1 MSHLLDNLKAAC
13 ATQRSIS
20 HICREVGIN
29 RQQFNRY
36 INGETIPS
44 PHNLARIAAY
54 FGIASGDFA
63 LPPRIFAE
71 RLHRPERGGAEASDL
86 FKGFPG
92 DLTALRRHVGYFQTY
107 HLSPSWPGFV
117 VCSCS
122 RMHEDH
128 GQVHVKSVERIRDR
142 ENEIQQYTKYV
153 GLASF
158 QRNRI
163 FIYERA
169 KGRNTMLSQ
178 TILMPFEV
186 HQRVYLRGT
195 TMGVSW
201 RKENLPYASRMIW
214 RHVGAEP
221 DLRQL
226 LSRCGVVP
234 LSSRQLPPT
243 VRSFLED
250 ASARV
255 LTVPTEY

>member
-1 MSHLLDNLKAAC
+1 MDIFVENLRSAC

-20 HICREVGIN
+20 HICREVGLN

-36 INGETIPS
+36 IKGETRPS
-44 PHNLARIAAY
+44 AHNLARIASF
-54 FGIASGDFA
+54 FGLASADFS
-63 LPPRIFAE
+63 LPAKAFAE
-71 RLHRPERGGAEASDL
+71 RLHRPERGGAEAL
-86 FKGFPG
+86 EVFKGFPG
-92 DLTALRRHVGYFQTY
+92 DLAMLRRHVGYYQTY

-122 RMHEDH
+122 RIREQN
-128 GQVHVKSVERIRDR
+128 GQMHVKSVERIRDR
-142 ENEIQQYTKYV
+142 ENEIQQYTRYV
-153 GLASF
+153 GLAAF
-158 QRNRI
+158 MRNRI

-169 KGRNTMLSQ
+169 KGRNGMLSQ
-178 TILMPFEV
+178 TILLPFEV

-214 RHVGAEP
+214 RHVGEEP
-221 DLRQL
+221 DLRQV
-226 LSRCGVVP
+226 LSRCGVLPV
-234 LSSRQLPPT
+234 SSRQLPPT

-250 ASARV
+250 PSAEI